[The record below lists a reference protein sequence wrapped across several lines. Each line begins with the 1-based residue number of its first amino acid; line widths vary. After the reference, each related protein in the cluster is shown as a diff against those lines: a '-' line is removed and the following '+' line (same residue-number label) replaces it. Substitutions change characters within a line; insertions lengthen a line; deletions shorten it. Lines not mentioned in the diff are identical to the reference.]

1 MIDTELLI
9 AIKDTF
15 IMVLIPTICAVFLGV
30 PLGAVV
36 FLTDKGGIR
45 ENKFINIL
53 CNIYINVVRSFLFL
67 IFVVILIPLTQLI
80 FGTAFGLFPAS
91 FPICFVAVGFTEQ
104 SFYDVNSGII
114 DAALSMKASVFQIVW
129 HFLLVDARSSLV
141 LGLTS
146 AIISFISYSIVMG
159 VVGGGGIGDYA
170 MRYGYNEYNH
180 ALIYRGVT
188 IMIVIVFSIQIIGN
202 RISKNK
208 VAIPNDVTNQDRALR
223 ILANEGLIDLKPK
236 DGLYNLNDVIN
247 TKKNFKFMAVPI
259 PSLVQAY
266 QEADLAFNWP
276 SHMLKI
282 GVHVKD
288 ALFIEKNTNGK
299 YAVSLVARE
308 DNKNSKKIQDLTKAM
323 TSEKVKKFIEEKYDG
338 QGFPVF

>member
-1 MIDTELLI
+1 MFKKLFLFVGLTILALSCGKKETIKVAAAGYPMEEIVKI
-9 AIKDTF
+9 AAEDLKKEGYNTKIT
-15 IMVLIPTICAVFLGV
+15 L
-30 PLGAVV
+30 
-36 FLTDKGGIR
+36 LTDYVTANVGLA
-45 ENKFINIL
+45 NKDFDANFHQHVPFMEIFNKKNNAHL
-53 CNIYINVVRSFLFL
+53 VKVAAIYDVY
-67 IFVVILIPLTQLI
+67 
-80 FGTAFGLFPAS
+80 
-91 FPICFVAVGFTEQ
+91 VGF
-104 SFYDVNSGII
+104 
-114 DAALSMKASVFQIVW
+114 
-129 HFLLVDARSSLV
+129 
-141 LGLTS
+141 
-146 AIISFISYSIVMG
+146 YSKK
-159 VVGGGGIGDYA
+159 YK
-170 MRYGYNEYNH
+170 
-180 ALIYRGVT
+180 
-188 IMIVIVFSIQIIGN
+188 
-202 RISKNK
+202 SKNE
-208 VAIPNDVTNQDRALR
+208 IPNGAKVVVPNDPTNQDRALR
-223 ILANEGLIDLKPK
+223 ILADEGLIELKPK

-323 TSEKVKKFIEEKYDG
+323 TSEKVKKFIEEKYAG

>member
-1 MIDTELLI
+1 MSKKLLI
-9 AIKDTF
+9 SLAVIC
-15 IMVLIPTICAVFLGV
+15 VLILAFVGINLKKDNVIRIAAAGYPMDEIVKIAAEDLKKEGYNVKVTV
-30 PLGAVV
+30 
-36 FLTDKGGIR
+36 LTDYVTANVGLNAKDFDANFHQHEPFMQVFNKKNNGKLVKVKG
-45 ENKFINIL
+45 
-53 CNIYINVVRSFLFL
+53 IYDVY
-67 IFVVILIPLTQLI
+67 
-80 FGTAFGLFPAS
+80 
-91 FPICFVAVGFTEQ
+91 VGFY
-104 SFYDVNSGII
+104 SKKYKN
-114 DAALSMKASVFQIVW
+114 KAEIPNG
-129 HFLLVDARSSLV
+129 A
-141 LGLTS
+141 
-146 AIISFISYSIVMG
+146 
-159 VVGGGGIGDYA
+159 
-170 MRYGYNEYNH
+170 
-180 ALIYRGVT
+180 
-188 IMIVIVFSIQIIGN
+188 
-202 RISKNK
+202 K
-208 VAIPNDVTNQDRALR
+208 VAIPKDVTNQDRALR
-223 ILANEGLIDLKPK
+223 ILANEGLIELKPK

-323 TSEKVKKFIEEKYDG
+323 TSEKVKKFIEEKYAG

>member
-1 MIDTELLI
+1 MSKKLLI
-9 AIKDTF
+9 SLAVICVLVLAFVGINLKKDNVIRIAAAGYPMDEIVKIAAEDLKKQGYDVKVT
-15 IMVLIPTICAVFLGV
+15 V
-30 PLGAVV
+30 
-36 FLTDKGGIR
+36 LTDYVTANVGLNAKG
-45 ENKFINIL
+45 
-53 CNIYINVVRSFLFL
+53 IYDVY
-67 IFVVILIPLTQLI
+67 
-80 FGTAFGLFPAS
+80 
-91 FPICFVAVGFTEQ
+91 VGFYSKKYKNKTEIP
-104 SFYDVNSGII
+104 NG
-114 DAALSMKASVFQIVW
+114 A
-129 HFLLVDARSSLV
+129 
-141 LGLTS
+141 
-146 AIISFISYSIVMG
+146 
-159 VVGGGGIGDYA
+159 
-170 MRYGYNEYNH
+170 
-180 ALIYRGVT
+180 
-188 IMIVIVFSIQIIGN
+188 
-202 RISKNK
+202 K

-223 ILANEGLIDLKPK
+223 ILADEGLIDLKPK

-259 PSLVQAY
+259 PSLVQTY

-323 TSEKVKKFIEEKYDG
+323 TSEKVKKFIEEKYAG